1 MYLLIE
7 GSKDS
12 YERSIVISIV
22 GKYNTLEEASEELK
36 TICYDYY
43 WTFEEEEFKK
53 HTNKKVVYQYD
64 LNSNF
69 IQSFDG
75 ARQAARQLGF
85 KDATGIIKNCNK
97 KQKTCNGFIFKY
109 EMEEDN

>member
-43 WTFEEEEFKK
+43 
-53 HTNKKVVYQYD
+53 
-64 LNSNF
+64 
-69 IQSFDG
+69 
-75 ARQAARQLGF
+75 
-85 KDATGIIKNCNK
+85 
-97 KQKTCNGFIFKY
+97 
-109 EMEEDN
+109 